1 MDFSDDKD
9 KRFLS
14 KMEQDIR
21 LSNGHYEIPVPF
33 GRKSDVLMPNN
44 RGQALKRALWQKKK
58 IQRDT
63 KYHRDYI
70 NFMNEVIRKS
80 YARKISEK
88 AVNSAPGKV
97 WYIQHHS
104 VYHPRKPGKVRVVF
118 DCSVKYLGTSLNEQ
132 LLQGP
137 DLTNSLI
144 RLLTRFRQEH
154 VAFMADIEA
163 MSHQVRVPDE
173 HWN

>member
-1 MDFSDDKD
+1 M
-9 KRFLS
+9 
-14 KMEQDIR
+14 
-21 LSNGHYEIPVPF
+21 
-33 GRKSDVLMPNN
+33 
-44 RGQALKRALWQKKK
+44 
-58 IQRDT
+58 QRDT
-63 KYHRDYI
+63 KYHRNYVS
-70 NFMNEVIRKS
+70 FMNEVIRKS

-104 VYHPRKPGKVRVVF
+104 IYYTRKPGKVRVVF

-144 RLLTRFRQEH
+144 GVLTRFRQEP
-154 VAFMADIEA
+154 VAFMADIEVCSTKCGFQTSSGTTLDFSSGQ
-163 MSHQVRVPDE
+163 MVIYTQKYR
-173 HWN
+173 NIR

>member
-1 MDFSDDKD
+1 
-9 KRFLS
+9 
-14 KMEQDIR
+14 
-21 LSNGHYEIPVPF
+21 
-33 GRKSDVLMPNN
+33 MPNN

-58 IQRDT
+58 MQRDT
-63 KYHRDYI
+63 KYHSADQI

-97 WYIQHHS
+97 WYISHHG

-144 RLLTRFRQEH
+144 GVLTRFRQEP

-163 MSHQVRVPDE
+163 MFTKCGFQTSSGTTSDFSGDQMVI
-173 HWN
+173 